1 VLFLQH
7 LLFSGGQLGH
17 DDELHWQLPLVHTRL
32 FVHACPHEPQLL
44 LLFDS
49 LTHTPLQ
56 FV

>member
-1 VLFLQH
+1 MLLLQH
-7 LLFSGGQLGH
+7 LFSSSGQPGH
-17 DDELHWQLPLVHTRL
+17 DPELHWQLPLVHTRL

-49 LTHTPLQ
+49 FTHVPLQ